1 MKNEDIKKKDI
12 IKERIIIFAIGVL
25 IGAVISTGAFFA
37 YIKLAGDD
45 TMGNQCRCRAVLR
58 PRFLVAVR
66 VVLHPINQATK
77 IASQQLRPK
86 SQITNKTIAFN
97 S

>member
-45 TMGNQCRCRAVLR
+45 NNGQSMQMPSGTPPEIPGGGQGGT
-58 PRFLVAVR
+58 P
-66 VVLHPINQATK
+66 PDK
-77 IASQQLRPK
+77 PSDEDSQSTTPSEK
-86 SQITNKTIAFN
+86 SNNEQDN
-97 S
+97 SL